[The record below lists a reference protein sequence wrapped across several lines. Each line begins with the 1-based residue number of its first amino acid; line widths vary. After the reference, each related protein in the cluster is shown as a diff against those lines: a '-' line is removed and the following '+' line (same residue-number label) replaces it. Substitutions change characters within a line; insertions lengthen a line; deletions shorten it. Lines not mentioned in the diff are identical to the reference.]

1 MSGRS
6 NITKDVQEK
15 ESTEADK
22 EAASVSG
29 DDKR

>member
-6 NITKDVQEK
+6 NITKDVKEK
-15 ESTEADK
+15 ESTGSDK